1 MKEILL
7 IKNGEI
13 ALKGLNRNTFE
24 SVLIKNIRY
33 RLKGL
38 GKIEVRKAQST
49 IYIEP
54 KEETIDFEA
63 AVERLSHVFGIA
75 AFSRAAM
82 AKKDYDDI
90 RRVALEYLADA
101 LRDAKT
107 FKVTAKRS
115 DKSFPMK
122 SPDLMRQLGGD
133 ILAKFPHLKVDV
145 NHPELLVTVEIRD
158 FGAYLHANQ
167 LPGAGGLPIGTGGK
181 GMLLI
186 SGGIDSPVAG
196 YMMAKRGLE
205 LSAIHFVS
213 PPYTSDRAREKV
225 ESLCARMG
233 EYCGRIR
240 FYCVPFTELQEALRD
255 HCPEELFTILM
266 RRLMMEIAEHFAK
279 QNDMQALITGES
291 LGQVASQTLGAI
303 ACTDA
308 AADIPIL
315 RPLIGMD
322 KNEIVTLARK
332 IDTFDISVLPY
343 EDCCTVFT
351 PKHPKTRPSL
361 REVEAAQASFDFA
374 PLIERAIEKTEIDF
388 IYPDRRL

>member
-24 SVLIKNIRY
+24 TILIKNIRF

-38 GKIEVRKAQST
+38 GKIDVRKAQST

-54 KEETIDFEA
+54 KEDGIDFEE
-63 AVERLSHVFGIA
+63 AVERLRKIFGIA

-82 AKKDYDDI
+82 AEKNYEDI
-90 RRVALEYLADA
+90 RRVALEYLAEP
-101 LRDAKT
+101 LREAKT
-107 FKVTAKRS
+107 FKVNAKRS
-115 DKSFPMK
+115 DKGFPMK
-122 SPDLMRQLGGD
+122 SPDIMRELGGD
-133 ILAKFPHLKVDV
+133 ILRVFPHLKVDV
-145 NHPELLVTVEIRD
+145 NNPDIMVTVEIRD
-158 FGAYLHANQ
+158 FGAYIHANQ
-167 LPGAGGLPIGTGGK
+167 LPGAGGLPVGSGGK
-181 GMLLI
+181 AMLLI

-233 EYCGRIR
+233 GYCGRIR

-266 RRLMMEIAEHFAK
+266 RRLMMEIAQRFAEREGL
-279 QNDMQALITGES
+279 QALVTGES
-291 LGQVASQTLGAI
+291 VGQVASQTLGAI

-308 AADIPIL
+308 ACRMPVL

-322 KNEIVTLARK
+322 KNEIIEIARK
-332 IDTFDISVLPY
+332 IDTFEISVLPY

-351 PKHPKTRPSL
+351 PRHPKTRPAL
-361 REVEAAQASFDFA
+361 KEVEAAQAAFDFE
-374 PLIERAIEKTEIDF
+374 PLIQKAVAETEIDF
-388 IYPDRRL
+388 IYPDRR

>member
-24 SVLIKNIRY
+24 TILIKNIRY
-33 RLKGL
+33 RLRGL
-38 GKIEVRKAQST
+38 GKIDVRKAQST

-54 KEETIDFEA
+54 KEDGIDFEQ
-63 AVERLSHVFGIA
+63 AVERLRKVFGIA

-82 AKKDYDDI
+82 AEKDYEDI
-90 RRVALEYLADA
+90 RRVALEYLSDA
-101 LRDAKT
+101 LREAKT
-107 FKVTAKRS
+107 FKVNAKRS
-115 DKSFPMK
+115 DKGFPMK
-122 SPDLMRQLGGD
+122 SPDIMRELGGD
-133 ILAKFPHLKVDV
+133 ILRKFPHLKVDV
-145 NHPELLVTVEIRD
+145 NNPDIMVTVEIRD
-158 FGAYLHANQ
+158 FGAYIHANQ
-167 LPGAGGLPIGTGGK
+167 IPGAGGLPVGSGGK
-181 GMLLI
+181 AFLLI

-233 EYCGRIR
+233 EYCGRIQ

-266 RRLMMEIAEHFAK
+266 RRLMMEIAQRFAEK
-279 QNDMQALITGES
+279 EKLQALITGES
-291 LGQVASQTLGAI
+291 VGQVASQTLGAI

-308 AADIPIL
+308 ACRMPVL

-322 KNEIVTLARK
+322 KNEIIEIARK
-332 IDTFDISVLPY
+332 IDTFEISVLPY

-351 PKHPKTRPSL
+351 PRHPKTRPSL
-361 REVEAAQASFDFA
+361 QEVEAAQAAFDFE
-374 PLIERAIEKTEIDF
+374 PLIMKAISETEINF
-388 IYPDRRL
+388 IYPDKR